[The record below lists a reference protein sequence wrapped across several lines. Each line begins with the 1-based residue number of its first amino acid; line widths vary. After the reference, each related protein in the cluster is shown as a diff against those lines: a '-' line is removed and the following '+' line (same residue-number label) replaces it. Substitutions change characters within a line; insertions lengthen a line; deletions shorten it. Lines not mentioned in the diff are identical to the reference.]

1 MIPSVHLSY
10 LPSFQ
15 LDVKYQSM
23 SRHCSRFVFVESM
36 SSMLPSH
43 YLITSTHLPTHT
55 EMSLYIITACL
66 PRLHPSLT
74 LCIWNS
80 IFSCFIS
87 KYTAY
92 IPMLEWFLAGMTVH
106 KIKAQVTLSSTT
118 LEYQACN
125 LLRTV
130 TEIEVAPVHAT
141 TFSPEGAQ
149 VIKSCAGYPFLFGS
163 FLQPSLCQATLH
175 NSHHHTSASVGFYI
189 HILLLS

>member
-1 MIPSVHLSY
+1 
-10 LPSFQ
+10 
-15 LDVKYQSM
+15 M
-23 SRHCSRFVFVESM
+23 SR
-36 SSMLPSH
+36 MLPSH
-43 YLITSTHLPTHT
+43 YLITSTYLPTHT

-118 LEYQACN
+118 LEYRACN
-125 LLRTV
+125 LFRIV
-130 TEIEVAPVHAT
+130 TERGIATVHAT
-141 TFSPEGAQ
+141 TSSPEGAQ
-149 VIKSCAGYPFLFGS
+149 VIKSCRHSICTGLILIS
-163 FLQPSLCQATLH
+163 MLLK
-175 NSHHHTSASVGFYI
+175 YI
-189 HILLLS
+189 